1 MNKGKTGEKKNY
13 WQKYQIES
21 FYFKIQWRTPTNRMS
36 SYMAK
41 FLPVNLESLF
51 VASGIHADFLQLN

>member
-1 MNKGKTGEKKNY
+1 
-13 WQKYQIES
+13 
-21 FYFKIQWRTPTNRMS
+21 MS